1 MGEPELKVV
10 EYGKENSDVIMLLHG
25 GGLSWWNYRDEAN
38 LLKENYHVVLPVLD
52 GHTESDA
59 SFTSIEDNAQEL
71 IRYIDERFH
80 GSILAMG
87 GLSLGGQ
94 VLVEA
99 LSQRGAICAYA
110 VIESALVVPL
120 PLTEALIAPTFGA
133 SYGLIKKKW
142 FSEMQFKSLGIQ
154 AKLFDD
160 YYRDTCE
167 IQKKDMIRFLKSSSS
182 YVIKP
187 GLSGAAAKTTILV
200 GGKERKAMLRSAEI
214 LHDTIP
220 DSRLQVLQQ
229 YGHGEFSLNHPK
241 GYVDLLTRM
250 VSPLR

>member
-1 MGEPELKVV
+1 
-10 EYGKENSDVIMLLHG
+10 
-25 GGLSWWNYRDEAN
+25 
-38 LLKENYHVVLPVLD
+38 
-52 GHTESDA
+52 
-59 SFTSIEDNAQEL
+59 
-71 IRYIDERFH
+71 
-80 GSILAMG
+80 MG

-214 LHDTIP
+214 LHVKDNRTSCAVKAHTEGSTHGDAIRWGRI
-220 DSRLQVLQQ
+220 SRQGRGSNVRHSTKKRTQRP
-229 YGHGEFSLNHPK
+229 PK
-241 GYVDLLTRM
+241 KGIAFE
-250 VSPLR
+250 SW